1 MGSMRFDWTDLQ
13 LFVHACDA
21 GSLTGAAQR
30 AHLTLAAVSARIR
43 GMEDRCGVALLE
55 RHARGVRPTPAGL
68 ALLRHAR
75 AVLAQLAALDLEL
88 DGHGRSAQPPL
99 RLLANTSGMARLVAG
114 PVARFLLAHPSAG
127 VVAEESP
134 SHATAQALRE
144 GKADAGILSD
154 AVDLSGLAARPLC
167 TDPLVLA
174 VPPGHELAGRGD
186 AAFAE
191 ALDHEWVGWTG
202 QRAMQSHLEFQ
213 AARLGRDL
221 RPRAG
226 VGDAQGVLA
235 LVAAG
240 AGVAVMPGALAGLH
254 EPRGRHAAGAVAIVP
269 LRDEWARR
277 NLVLCTAADAPR
289 DGPLEALC
297 AKIVAFA
304 SAA

>member
-1 MGSMRFDWTDLQ
+1 MRFDWTDLQ

-43 GMEDRCGVALLE
+43 GMEERGGVALLQ

-88 DGHGRSAQPPL
+88 GGHGRATPPL
-99 RLLANTSGMARLVAG
+99 RLLANTSGMARLVAQ
-114 PVARFLLAHPSAG
+114 PVARFLRAHPAAG
-127 VVAEESP
+127 VTAEESP

-154 AVDLSGLAARPLC
+154 AVDLAGLACRPLC
-167 TDPLVLA
+167 ADPLVLA
-174 VPPGHELAGRGD
+174 VPPGHELAARAD
-186 AAFAE
+186 ATFAE
-191 ALDHEWVGWTG
+191 ALDHDWVGWTG
-202 QRAMQSHLEFQ
+202 QRAMQAHLQFQ
-213 AARLGRDL
+213 AARLAREL

-226 VGDAQGVLA
+226 MGDAQGVLA
-235 LVAAG
+235 LVAAD
-240 AGVAVMPGALAGLH
+240 AGVAVMPEAMVRGA
-254 EPRGRHAAGAVAIVP
+254 AVTVVAVP

-277 NLVLCTAADAPR
+277 ELVLCTAAEAPR
-289 DGPLEALC
+289 GGPLEALC
-297 AKIVAFA
+297 AEI
-304 SAA
+304 AAYAPGA